1 MRAVD
6 FNRAQQPGESA
17 LGEEMMRAAK
27 SKQPKSKSARKESER
42 QRLDK
47 ALEEGLQETFP
58 ASDALAITE
67 PAPAARPGKRR
78 KRT

>member
-1 MRAVD
+1 
-6 FNRAQQPGESA
+6 
-17 LGEEMMRAAK
+17 MMRAAK
-27 SKQPKSKSARKESER
+27 SKQAKSKSARKESER

-67 PAPAARPGKRR
+67 PAPAARPGRRR
-78 KRT
+78 KQT

>member
-1 MRAVD
+1 
-6 FNRAQQPGESA
+6 
-17 LGEEMMRAAK
+17 MMRAAK

-67 PAPAARPGKRR
+67 PAPAARPGRRR

>member
-27 SKQPKSKSARKESER
+27 SKQPKSKSARKESQR

-47 ALEEGLQETFP
+47 ALEEGLEETFP
-58 ASDALAITE
+58 ASDALAIT
-67 PAPAARPGKRR
+67 PAPAARPGRRR

>member
-1 MRAVD
+1 
-6 FNRAQQPGESA
+6 
-17 LGEEMMRAAK
+17 MMRAAK

-58 ASDALAITE
+58 ASDALAITGPRRRHDLASAE
-67 PAPAARPGKRR
+67 SEHNLRAR
-78 KRT
+78 

>member
-1 MRAVD
+1 
-6 FNRAQQPGESA
+6 
-17 LGEEMMRAAK
+17 MMRAAK
-27 SKQPKSKSARKESER
+27 SKQSKSKSARKESER

-58 ASDALAITE
+58 ASDPLAITE
-67 PAPAARPGKRR
+67 PAPAARPGRRR